1 MFRLVLALVFLTA
14 PGLVFASLR
23 WLSAISGALL
33 AFLFPL
39 TFGLVLLLLGLGLA
53 AYQLSKGKNDHDL

>member
-1 MFRLVLALVFLTA
+1 MFRLALALVFLTA
-14 PGLVFASLR
+14 LGLVFASVR
-23 WLSAISGALL
+23 WLSAISAAML

-53 AYQLSKGKNDHDL
+53 AYQFSKGEIHHEL